1 MSTSGFG
8 IGAILRADSHWV
20 LPAAMKALLGL
31 GSGFFN
37 TPNQTAILGSV
48 PREHRG
54 FATGIANT
62 MFGLGHLA
70 GVSLGGAFLTV
81 MFQSSSGK
89 PGAAP
94 TPENPLAFVSA
105 MNRTFLA
112 CLGVTL
118 IALFSSLMR
127 GGKRIE
133 APREIPP
140 EA

>member
-1 MSTSGFG
+1 MASTDWLLMTNAMMGSFLSG
-8 IGAILRADSHWV
+8 L
-20 LPAAMKALLGL
+20 
-31 GSGFFN
+31 
-37 TPNQTAILGSV
+37 
-48 PREHRG
+48 REHRG

-70 GVSLGGAFLTV
+70 GVSLGGALLTV
-81 MFQSSSGK
+81 MFQSHSGK

-105 MNRTFLA
+105 MNTTFLA